1 MRARLCHVGPP
12 PVTRSGGTSVPEGVP
27 VTETLLNNFASKDMP
42 GRQREI
48 QDTVGKILAVVGG
61 TAEAT

>member
-1 MRARLCHVGPP
+1 
-12 PVTRSGGTSVPEGVP
+12 

-61 TAEAT
+61 TAEAK